1 MLFLPQVGAMC
12 HKDQKALIKLLESAR
27 KNAYEAGINVPW
39 WPNEMMKAGSF
50 QIEGEALTK
59 ET

>member
-39 WPNEMMKAGSF
+39 WLQDVPWCFFFSN
-50 QIEGEALTK
+50 
-59 ET
+59 

>member
-39 WPNEMMKAGSF
+39 WLQDVPWCFFF
-50 QIEGEALTK
+50 QIKGEALNK